1 MIHPKFFED
10 INELLK
16 YVTLI
21 KNDSKTIGFTNGCF
35 DLLHEGHIFLI
46 SESKKYCDFLIVA
59 INSDES
65 IKILKGK
72 ERPIDNVYNRILK
85 LSKNSDVDVIT
96 VFKDQ
101 TPIKLI
107 KAIMPDILIKGYDY
121 KNKNIVGADYVV
133 KSGGTIKLID
143 LVPNISTTSLIKKNK

>member
-1 MIHPKFFED
+1 M
-10 INELLK
+10 
-16 YVTLI
+16 
-21 KNDSKTIGFTNGCF
+21 
-35 DLLHEGHIFLI
+35 
-46 SESKKYCDFLIVA
+46 
-59 INSDES
+59 
-65 IKILKGK
+65 
-72 ERPIDNVYNRILK
+72 YNRILK